1 MKVYLMY
8 GICSTTDQFEQHRH
22 ISGVIQNSRYIVFR
36 QERYM
41 QGKIW

>member
-1 MKVYLMY
+1 MY
-8 GICSTTDQFEQHRH
+8 GICSTDQFEQHRH
-22 ISGVIQNSRYIVFR
+22 ISGVIQNNRYIAFR